1 MSKKLFFKMVILICF
16 LVNILFLNQNTT
28 FADEVT
34 PVQDSVIKSW
44 TDLTPRSLS
53 GKQFGAEEVNGKIYA
68 IGGNLVI
75 PDKIIANTDVYDP
88 TSNSWTQ
95 LAPMPTARYDF
106 KTVVMNGKIYAFG
119 GRDIN
124 MKPLSPAEAYDPL
137 SNSWTKLA
145 SLNVAKL
152 GFEMV
157 VFNGKIYVAGGR
169 VPGEVASKELE
180 VYDPSNNTWTKLA
193 SMNEGRADFGFIELN
208 GKMYAMGGHVDGSK
222 ALSSIEVYDPL
233 TNKWTIKSPM
243 SESKYN
249 MDTQIING
257 KIYIFGGY
265 TKEML
270 KSTQAYD
277 PLSDSWT
284 QLAPIPVAITNL
296 NTKTKLIGGKVY
308 AFTYNKIE
316 VYNPI
321 SNTWKEGV
329 MPKNFYSTKVEVIN
343 GKFYILDE
351 NYLSVFTT
359 VEDQTIPDDDSNPSK
374 LIATAG
380 DSKVELTW
388 PTLNNAT
395 SYTVKR
401 STTLGGPYTP
411 IATNISSTSY
421 TDADV
426 INGTTYYY
434 IVSVIKDGIEIWN
447 SNEASA
453 TPKASDEPIKTG
465 KQALLVIIMENG
477 ERKEYDLPMDKIN
490 EFLNWYNNNPV
501 SNPIYVIEKNYNKAS
516 FSSRKDYISYNQISS
531 VEVNEYEN

>member
-1 MSKKLFFKMVILICF
+1 MSKKLFFKMVTLICF
-16 LVNILFLNQNTT
+16 LVNIIFLNQNTT

-44 TDLTPRSLS
+44 TDLTPRSVS
-53 GKQFGAEEVNGKIYA
+53 GRQFGAEEVNGKIYV

-75 PDKIIANTDVYDP
+75 PGKNIANTDVYDP

-124 MKPLSPAEAYDPL
+124 MKPLSPAEVYDPL

-145 SLNVAKL
+145 SLNVAKA

-169 VPGEVASKELE
+169 VPGELASKELE

-222 ALSSIEVYDPL
+222 VLSSLEVYDPL
-233 TNKWTIKSPM
+233 TNKWTIMSPM
-243 SESKYN
+243 NESKCS
-249 MDTQIING
+249 MQTEIING
-257 KIYIFGGY
+257 KIYIFGG
-265 TKEML
+265 TSIGTLTTTEV
-270 KSTQAYD
+270 YD
-277 PLSDSWT
+277 PTSNTWSI
-284 QLAPIPVAITNL
+284 LAPLPESKPYL
-296 NTKTKLIGGKVY
+296 LTKVIGGKVY
-308 AFTYNKIE
+308 AFVTKKIE

-321 SNTWKEGV
+321 TNTWKEGV
-329 MPKNFYSTKVEVIN
+329 MPKYFSSNKVEVIN
-343 GKFYILDE
+343 GKIYILNE
-351 NYLSVFTT
+351 SYLSVFTT

-388 PTLNNAT
+388 PNLNNAT

-401 STTLGGPYTP
+401 STTSGGPYAP

-426 INGTTYYY
+426 TNGTTYYY

-465 KQALLVIIMENG
+465 KQALLVITMENG

-516 FSSRKDYISYNQISS
+516 FSSRKDYISFNQISS